1 MDPKEIRMPVRLL
14 IYLAGIVTVSLG
26 IVLCKKCS
34 LGISPI
40 SSVPFV
46 LEMAVPLSFGT
57 LTMLFHLANT
67 LIQVAMER
75 RLTGK
80 LLLQVPVA
88 VVFGQVINLLQRLL
102 AFEASALPCK
112 LLCLALSVF
121 FTALGM
127 IFMLKMA
134 LVQNPP
140 DGTVHKISQILGR
153 ELGQVKIV
161 YDIFCVLLSVLLS
174 LALLGRAEGF
184 GLATVVSALFV
195 GKLVTWMSPPF
206 ISLFSRLAAQ

>member
-174 LALLGRAEGF
+174 LALLGRVEGF

>member
-67 LIQVAMER
+67 LMQVAMER